1 MNNNVSKILGIIPDS
16 IYLRMRY
23 YMHTRKHLNLRKP
36 KRFNEKL
43 QWLKLYYRNP
53 EHTVMVDKYLVREHI
68 KKTIGEQYLIPLLGV
83 WDNVEDIDFDALPDK
98 FVIKC
103 NHNSGDGMYICKDKS
118 QMDVEKVK
126 ADLKKG
132 LEQDYYL
139 CDREW
144 PYKNVPR
151 KIVAEQYLDDG
162 SGRGINDYKVFNFN
176 GEPYVIQVDF
186 DRFIDHKKNI
196 YTTDWKL
203 CDFSFNYPA
212 HPEIEIPRP
221 ETLEEMLELSK
232 KLSAGHPY
240 MRTDFY
246 SVGGKLYF
254 GELTFFPASGY
265 GAFDPDSMDFELG
278 DRIILPKNKIK

>member
-83 WDNVEDIDFDALPDK
+83 WNNVEDIDFDALPDK

-221 ETLEEMLELSK
+221 ETLDEMLELSK

-278 DRIILPKNKIK
+278 DKIILPKNKIK